1 MRLYKLIAL
10 FMHLIVAVLFTALFA
25 GLLRIPSHTQRYRQ
39 AVMWWHRRVC
49 KLLGIQ
55 LSITGKPTI
64 TTTLYVSNH
73 ISWMDIP
80 LLASIVDPHFL
91 SKAEVRSW
99 PIIGWVGAKA
109 GTLFIKRGSRSA
121 AESAHHEMVQCLK
134 ANETGATG
142 HSVLF
147 FPEGTTSNGVDI
159 LRFRPRLFDA
169 AITTQRPIQPIVL
182 YYSDSTHG
190 VNPKVPFVGKQSL
203 IANIWDLLGERKIN
217 VTVQFLTA
225 IDTATFNRKDLAE
238 LSEKRI
244 RKCLTQL
251 LKIQKTR

>member
-1 MRLYKLIAL
+1 MRFYKLIAL
-10 FMHLIVAVLFTALFA
+10 FMHFIVAVLLTVLFA
-25 GLLRIPSHTQRYRQ
+25 GLLRIPSQAQRYRQ
-39 AVMWWHRRVC
+39 AVTWWHRRVC
-49 KLLGIQ
+49 KILGIQ
-55 LSITGKPTI
+55 LSIIGKPAT

-73 ISWMDIP
+73 VSWMDIP

-147 FPEGTTSNGVDI
+147 FPEGTTSNGLDI
-159 LRFRPRLFDA
+159 LRFRSRLFDP
-169 AITTQRPIQPIVL
+169 AITTQRPLQPIAL
-182 YYSDSTHG
+182 HYSDPVQG

-203 IANIWDLLGERKIN
+203 AANIWRLLGEQKIN
-217 VTVQFLTA
+217 VTVYFLTE
-225 IDTATFNRKDLAE
+225 IDTAASNRKDLAK

-251 LKIQKTR
+251 LNTQKNR